1 MPPINVTSNNN
12 NNNNNNIFSY
22 IIDLEIQLY
31 LNKINYK
38 IALTYKKK
46 GKSCAQQRFCFG
58 IRRCKKL
65 KGTPPSTTGYHIT

>member
-1 MPPINVTSNNN
+1 MPPINVTSN

-46 GKSCAQQRFCFG
+46 
-58 IRRCKKL
+58 KKVVL
-65 KGTPPSTTGYHIT
+65 SKDSVLVLGDVRNSKALLPPRPVII

>member
-46 GKSCAQQRFCFG
+46 
-58 IRRCKKL
+58 KKVVL
-65 KGTPPSTTGYHIT
+65 SKDSVLV

>member
-38 IALTYKKK
+38 IALTYKK
-46 GKSCAQQRFCFG
+46 R
-58 IRRCKKL
+58 KKKDSVL
-65 KGTPPSTTGYHIT
+65 VLGDVRNSKALPPRPVII

>member
-38 IALTYKKK
+38 IALTYKKRK
-46 GKSCAQQRFCFG
+46 KERFCFG

-65 KGTPPSTTGYHIT
+65 KGTPSTTGYHIT